1 MTPIESLETVFAPGG
16 SIARSLPGF
25 EARPGQV
32 QMSKLVERGFLES
45 AHTIVEAG
53 TGISCLRYAAARK

>member
-1 MTPIESLETVFAPGG
+1 MSTAPLASLETVFAAGG
-16 SIARSLPGF
+16 KLANALPRF
-25 EARPGQV
+25 EPRPGQV

-53 TGISCLRYAAARK
+53 TGVG